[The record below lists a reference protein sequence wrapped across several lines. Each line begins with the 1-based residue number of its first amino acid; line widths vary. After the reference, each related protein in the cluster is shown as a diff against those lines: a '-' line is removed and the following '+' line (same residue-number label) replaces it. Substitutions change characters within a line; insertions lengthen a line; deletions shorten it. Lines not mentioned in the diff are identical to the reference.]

1 MGRKEK
7 REREQ
12 KRASYAS
19 KHAAEKRK
27 HLMIAAGVLG
37 AIGAIVAWSAF
48 TFVTMDPA
56 DIGGAP
62 MGAGPLN
69 GAHTHTGILVKIF
82 GDTFPFNEV
91 GYQVQSSWIHFENHD
106 GSTIHKHATGVT
118 LGYLF
123 DSLDVGLTDQCYQF
137 PNGQQFCTNDEYS
150 LRFFI
155 NDVEMDDIRDYEPME
170 DDRVLITYGN
180 ESEEEIASL
189 LAELNSMEL
198 VR

>member
-1 MGRKEK
+1 
-7 REREQ
+7 
-12 KRASYAS
+12 
-19 KHAAEKRK
+19 
-27 HLMIAAGVLG
+27 
-37 AIGAIVAWSAF
+37 
-48 TFVTMDPA
+48 
-56 DIGGAP
+56 